1 MATQTKRPRG
11 RETRQA
17 LIQAGVEEINRH
29 GVTEF
34 SVRRIAQIC
43 GVSCGAPYKHF
54 GDRREFIA
62 AVIEYVNDQWRA
74 EQTKILTAYEGDLQK
89 QLVEVSTGYV
99 KFLVEHPHLR
109 AILTLKDGV
118 ITTTSTTNSGGSSAA
133 PPSSSSSTTAGS
145 GRSRRRCAGGRST
158 WSAP

>member
-43 GVSCGAPYKHF
+43 GVP
-54 GDRREFIA
+54 
-62 AVIEYVNDQWRA
+62 
-74 EQTKILTAYEGDLQK
+74 
-89 QLVEVSTGYV
+89 
-99 KFLVEHPHLR
+99 
-109 AILTLKDGV
+109 
-118 ITTTSTTNSGGSSAA
+118 
-133 PPSSSSSTTAGS
+133 AGQ
-145 GRSRRRCAGGRST
+145 AQ
-158 WSAP
+158 A

>member
-43 GVSCGAPYKHF
+43 GVSCGAPYKP
-54 GDRREFIA
+54 
-62 AVIEYVNDQWRA
+62 
-74 EQTKILTAYEGDLQK
+74 
-89 QLVEVSTGYV
+89 VSYT
-99 KFLVEHPHLR
+99 H
-109 AILTLKDGV
+109 LTLP
-118 ITTTSTTNSGGSSAA
+118 T
-133 PPSSSSSTTAGS
+133 
-145 GRSRRRCAGGRST
+145 R
-158 WSAP
+158 WSV

>member
-43 GVSCGAPYKHF
+43 GVSCGAPINTS
-54 GDRREFIA
+54 G
-62 AVIEYVNDQWRA
+62 
-74 EQTKILTAYEGDLQK
+74 
-89 QLVEVSTGYV
+89 TGGSS
-99 KFLVEHPHLR
+99 LLR
-109 AILTLKDGV
+109 SLN
-118 ITTTSTTNSGGSSAA
+118 TSTTSGG
-133 PPSSSSSTTAGS
+133 PSRPKS
-145 GRSRRRCAGGRST
+145 
-158 WSAP
+158 

>member
-99 KFLVEHPHLR
+99 KF
-109 AILTLKDGV
+109 
-118 ITTTSTTNSGGSSAA
+118 
-133 PPSSSSSTTAGS
+133 
-145 GRSRRRCAGGRST
+145 
-158 WSAP
+158 

>member
-43 GVSCGAPYKHF
+43 RVSCGAPYKHF

-62 AVIEYVNDQWRA
+62 
-74 EQTKILTAYEGDLQK
+74 
-89 QLVEVSTGYV
+89 
-99 KFLVEHPHLR
+99 LR
-109 AILTLKDGV
+109 SLN
-118 ITTTSTTNSGGSSAA
+118 TSTTSGG
-133 PPSSSSSTTAGS
+133 PSRPKS
-145 GRSRRRCAGGRST
+145 
-158 WSAP
+158 

>member
-43 GVSCGAPYKHF
+43 GCPAGPPINTSGTGGSSF
-54 GDRREFIA
+54 F

-74 EQTKILTAYEGDLQK
+74 EQTKILTAYE
-89 QLVEVSTGYV
+89 
-99 KFLVEHPHLR
+99 
-109 AILTLKDGV
+109 AI
-118 ITTTSTTNSGGSSAA
+118 S
-133 PPSSSSSTTAGS
+133 
-145 GRSRRRCAGGRST
+145 RSD
-158 WSAP
+158 W

>member
-62 AVIEYVNDQWRA
+62 AVIRRPINDQYGPSRP
-74 EQTKILTAYEGDLQK
+74 KSDGLRGDLQK

-99 KFLVEHPHLR
+99 KFLVEHPP
-109 AILTLKDGV
+109 TCG
-118 ITTTSTTNSGGSSAA
+118 
-133 PPSSSSSTTAGS
+133 PS
-145 GRSRRRCAGGRST
+145 
-158 WSAP
+158 